1 MAYWDVYSL
10 PSTPLDV
17 HLMTALQQTIQLMSV
32 DLLRQQQR
40 WKDTLMEIREIMAS
54 LVQEGFNPDNMR
66 PWRLHWDHQLY
77 KALEHQYQLGL
88 EALSE
93 NLPEIKVEMIYRY
106 IIYVHYCLHIVNPFD
121 FNFKMLHLFS
131 FPSATLLLP
140 STCLPLLPFST
151 HCISFSPSSILPL
164 SLPFSTRFL
173 GLLLYCPPS
182 PSGYLLS
189 YLLPLLLF
197 H

>member
-1 MAYWDVYSL
+1 
-10 PSTPLDV
+10 
-17 HLMTALQQTIQLMSV
+17 MSV

-106 IIYVHYCLHIVNPFD
+106 MAVLSPCVN
-121 FNFKMLHLFS
+121 L
-131 FPSATLLLP
+131 
-140 STCLPLLPFST
+140 
-151 HCISFSPSSILPL
+151 
-164 SLPFSTRFL
+164 
-173 GLLLYCPPS
+173 
-182 PSGYLLS
+182 
-189 YLLPLLLF
+189 
-197 H
+197 